1 MKKFLVTSH
10 RWVGFPVGILF
21 VVLFGTG
28 FITAIDEL
36 LIRFNDEQTSHSFTY
51 RQTSIEEDANFL
63 TRFTENKQNLSRAF
77 MPTRSSPYYQ
87 LASRNERWLYSIDT
101 PNTEFHQIKQDNEFF
116 KTVLQLHRNFLL
128 GKEGFAGIEGKHYAA
143 WVGLIALILSL
154 IGLWIWWPRRKL
166 FNIKDTLPRGKKRKQ
181 LYGNHTSAG
190 VISAI
195 AILIVVRFVF

>member
-87 LASRNERWLYSIDT
+87 LASRNERWLYSISS
-101 PNTEFHQIKQDNEFF
+101 N
-116 KTVLQLHRNFLL
+116 R
-128 GKEGFAGIEGKHYAA
+128 ACA
-143 WVGLIALILSL
+143 
-154 IGLWIWWPRRKL
+154 
-166 FNIKDTLPRGKKRKQ
+166 
-181 LYGNHTSAG
+181 
-190 VISAI
+190 
-195 AILIVVRFVF
+195 